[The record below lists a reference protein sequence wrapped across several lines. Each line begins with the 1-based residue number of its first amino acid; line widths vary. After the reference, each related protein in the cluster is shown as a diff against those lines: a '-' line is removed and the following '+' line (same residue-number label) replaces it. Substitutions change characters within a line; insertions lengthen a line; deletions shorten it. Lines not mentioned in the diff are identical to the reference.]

1 MVKFAVLTSI
11 AVLCVS
17 TGTALSEPIG
27 RACMKSE
34 RAKSNTRLCKCIQSA
49 ADATLTRRDQERAAK
64 LFLNPEQ
71 SQNLKMSNRR
81 GDEKFWER
89 YQEFGEL
96 AKAFCS

>member
-1 MVKFAVLTSI
+1 MVKF
-11 AVLCVS
+11 
-17 TGTALSEPIG
+17 TALTAAVMLSVCANAAWSEPVG

-34 RAKSNTRLCKCIQSA
+34 QAKANAKLCKCIQSA

-64 LFLNPEQ
+64 LFLDPEQ

-81 GDEKFWER
+81 GDEKFWDR
-89 YQEFGEL
+89 CKEFGEL